1 MTPDIPDPDF
11 PEPDD
16 AAEVGDGAYDVG
28 YCKPPVATRFKAGTS
43 GNPRGRAKGSRNV
56 ATTLTRELNAVVTI
70 QENGKRRQIT
80 KLEAILK
87 QQVNQAASG
96 DNRCAQ
102 FVLRQRTGS
111 DLTPRDLCK
120 KGKCVCCLCPRHC
133 VVGTCMAPANTG
145 HGVHVCV
152 CACVRARVVTIR

>member
-28 YCKPPVATRFKAGTS
+28 YCKPPVAPRFKAGTS

-102 FVLRQRTGS
+102 FVLGLTRAIESAPATLDGPLSSEADEQHKQELLLRIHTLMKQTGS
-111 DLTPRDLCK
+111 SDDKP
-120 KGKCVCCLCPRHC
+120 
-133 VVGTCMAPANTG
+133 
-145 HGVHVCV
+145 
-152 CACVRARVVTIR
+152 